1 MNWVEMTINHFPKK
15 GPKIL
20 AELPLD
26 DIDRK
31 ELNKIIKRNKTNL
44 KKKLLVKKI

>member
-1 MNWVEMTINHFPKK
+1 MTIKHLPKE

-20 AELPLD
+20 AELPLN

-31 ELNKIIKRNKTNL
+31 ELNRITKKSKINL